1 MVINPGDRRLH
12 VDRVIALPELYG
24 PCVRGIPLSEHGFL
38 RVDPYGRVLDAEG
51 VYAAGDCTEFPVKHG
66 GVGSQQAD
74 VVAQSIAADGRRA
87 CHTRAVSPCDPRDAA
102 HRR

>member
-24 PCVRGIPLSEHGFL
+24 PSVRGIPLSEHGFL
-38 RVDPYGRVLDAEG
+38 RVDRYGHVLDVEH

-66 GVGSQQAD
+66 GVSSQQAD
-74 VVAQSIAADGRRA
+74 AVALSIAAAAGAQMSRRSRF
-87 CHTRAVSPCDPRDAA
+87 TP
-102 HRR
+102 